1 MLFCIKYS
9 LMTKIIQILE
19 TIWYQDKKPPLLLIA
34 LSRIYGF
41 LFKTRKALF
50 DSGVF
55 SSDKPEV
62 PVIVVG
68 NLNVGGTGKTPLT
81 LYLANALS
89 KAGKK
94 VGIAT
99 RGYKGKKS
107 NSMPY
112 ILDETSDAQDYGD
125 EAVYLS
131 RHSNAIVCICSQR
144 LKAANLLFERG
155 VDVILSDDGLQ
166 HFALKRDL
174 ELVVVSSDRAFGN
187 RRLLPAGP
195 LREGLDR
202 LDTIDLICL
211 NGKKI
216 DDDLHLENTIGFEIE
231 NKTAKNI
238 HNGQILSIDAFINH
252 DVNLIAG
259 IGDPN
264 VLVQKLIKLGI
275 NINHIK
281 VADHAAID
289 SSEIKNL
296 QGTSLFLTPK
306 DLVKYSKDDLP
317 KETWEL
323 IPEMMID
330 ASQAQS
336 LMNKIFEI
344 IQ

>member
-1 MLFCIKYS
+1 
-9 LMTKIIQILE
+9 MTKIIQILE

-41 LFKTRKALF
+41 LFKRRKALY

-131 RHSNAIVCICSQR
+131 RHSNAIVCVCSQR

-216 DDDLHLENTIGFEIE
+216 DEDLHLENTIGFEIE
-231 NKTAKNI
+231 NKTVKNI
-238 HNGQILSIDAFINH
+238 HNGQIRSIDAFKNH

-275 NINHIK
+275 TINHIK
-281 VADHAAID
+281 VADHGAID

-296 QGTSLFLTPK
+296 QGTPLFLTPK
-306 DLVKYSKDDLP
+306 DLVKYSRDDLP

-330 ASQAQS
+330 QSQEQS
-336 LMNKIFEI
+336 MMNKIFEI